1 MIEWSVSEY
10 KDRWIECTER
20 AVLVRGY
27 YFPWGTKRIPY
38 AQIRSLDRFAM
49 TALRG
54 KGRIWG
60 SGDLRHWAHLD
71 PRRPTKSVGFFL
83 DVGRRVIP
91 FLTPDDP
98 EVFERALRAHIHPA
112 PAP

>member
-1 MIEWSVSEY
+1 MSEY
-10 KDRWIECTER
+10 KDRWIDCTDS
-20 AVLVRGY
+20 AIVVRGY
-27 YFPWGTKRIPY
+27 YFPWGSKRIPY
-38 AQIRSLDRFAM
+38 ASIKSLDRFAM

-60 SGDLRHWAHLD
+60 SGDLVHWANLD

-98 EVFERALRAHIHPA
+98 DAFEQVLRAHITPA
-112 PAP
+112 PGH